1 MSDRA
6 PLTPEKYD
14 RAINLTRDIQ
24 GSNIEASKAAIR
36 FVQEIQSK
44 SPAEGK
50 ATLDTIKATAI
61 AARQGNPNLPDL
73 VIIGDDKSPRLV
85 GVMKKDAQKQDSSAS
100 TTPTEKPAPKPDP
113 NNRELTL
120 RDHERAFTGMFKK
133 QG

>member
-14 RAINLTRDIQ
+14 RAINLTKDIQ
-24 GSNIEASKAAIR
+24 GSNTEASRAAIR

-44 SPAEGK
+44 SPSEGK

-73 VIIGDDKSPRLV
+73 VIVGDDKSPRLV
-85 GVMKKDAQKQDSSAS
+85 GVVKKDAQKQDSSVS
-100 TTPTEKPAPKPDP
+100 TAPTEKPTPKPDP
-113 NNRELTL
+113 NNREYTL
-120 RDHERAFTGMFKK
+120 KDHEKAFTDVFKK
-133 QG
+133 RG